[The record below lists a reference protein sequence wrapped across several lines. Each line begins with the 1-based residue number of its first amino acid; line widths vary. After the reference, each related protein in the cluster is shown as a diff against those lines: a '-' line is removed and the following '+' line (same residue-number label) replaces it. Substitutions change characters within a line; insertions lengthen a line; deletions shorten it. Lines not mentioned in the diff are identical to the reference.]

1 MPIVFVHGAGTR
13 EYYRKYQADVAHVV
27 SHLRHYVAPAIAPDP
42 HNVPIIVAYWG
53 DIGVRLRSDGLSVP
67 LAPPPVFRDHPIMAL
82 WPAGRR
88 RHIAG
93 EGWRRLSAGL
103 AYYLG
108 RIVAVLRRPQTK
120 LTAMFLGDAL
130 HYFVQRGAPERPG
143 PIPQRVLAALEH
155 ARAAQERRPGEPL
168 VVFSHSLGGAIVYDV
183 VTSFLPRQERYAGIH
198 IDFWA
203 SLSSQIGLF
212 EEMGL
217 FLASDPGALDGAI
230 APFPDRRF
238 LARWWNVW
246 DPHDF
251 LSFTV
256 RGIIAGVDDEAFDSG
271 LAITAAH
278 LSCLRIS
285 SFYAVLGRKVR
296 AATGRLAR

>member
-13 EYYRKYQADVAHVV
+13 EHSSKYQVDIDHVV
-27 SHLRHYVAPAIAPDP
+27 SHLRHYVAPVVAPDP
-42 HNVPIIVAYWG
+42 QNVAIIVAYWG
-53 DIGVRLRSDGLSVP
+53 DLGVDLRSDGLSIP
-67 LAPPPVFRDHPIMAL
+67 LAPPPVFHNHPIMAL
-82 WPAGRR
+82 WPGGRR
-88 RHIAG
+88 RHIAA
-93 EGWRRLSAGL
+93 EGWRRLTAGL

-108 RIVAVLRRPQTK
+108 RIVAVLRRPQSK
-120 LTAMFLGDAL
+120 LTARFLGDAL
-130 HYFVQRGAPERPG
+130 HYFVQRGTAERPG
-143 PIPQRVLAALEH
+143 PIPLRVLDALAQ
-155 ARAAQERRPGEPL
+155 ARQVQEGRPGEPL
-168 VVFSHSLGGAIVYDV
+168 VVFSHSLGGAIVYDA
-183 VTSFLPRQERYAGIH
+183 VTYFLPRLPAYSAIH

-217 FLASDPGALDGAI
+217 FLASDPAAGPGVA

-256 RGIIAGVDDEAFDSG
+256 RGIIRGVEDEYFDSG
-271 LAITAAH
+271 LAPTAAH
-278 LSCLRIS
+278 LACLRIS
-285 SFYAVLGRKVR
+285 SFYAVLARKV
-296 AATGRLAR
+296 AALPPP